1 MASRKRK
8 QCPPRRLDESKRKLQ
23 VWDMTDLIK
32 SNRARLDEEST
43 LPALGSLENEN
54 LKGSVKKRKNN
65 RSRWRNEE
73 VDDKETE
80 LKVQTYLP
88 QYWYGIIGNFKVSF
102 RRDIDLT
109 KRNGFFND
117 FDYNDESGRIYSKEA
132 IEIKVTL
139 DHLDSV
145 IDTELGHGCHP
156 HASTSHDRTLPESLQ
171 KLSLKGNTFI
181 DEGNLEAVAYLQ
193 QKGLLI
199 LVLSSENSIFDEEW
213 TLSVCLCEGALT
225 KLTFASQDTAMRKID
240 KMIQRLMC
248 WFYNSNDDVNNE
260 GNNGRDGNQDYDCL
274 YENIKKI
281 REQNKAEIVL
291 SNNEKRHQS
300 SGSSNSGV
308 SPDINDT
315 ISYSSNHGETIEIG
329 NDNSKAELSSCPKD
343 SSEGVDTNEPE
354 CSQSSTILYHK
365 SKHPL
370 QHPKLLPTLRR
381 YQCRAVQWMVDK
393 EMATGAVPDV
403 IHPLWKEYCTL
414 DGKVIYYNKYNGRL
428 TREKF
433 IDPPLPTGGIL
444 ADEMGLGK
452 TVEVLACVLN
462 NPMKTD
468 TQGAVV
474 TVDGMGRAS
483 VQRNSSL
490 DGNEKELTDDTESRT
505 MIRETVWNQCSP
517 EEIVDKGHDR
527 LLQCGTLNTAQKK
540 PTTESYGHDTLTQH
554 QLTKVFEQNM
564 PSDVMKEDIKSDS
577 LLVGVPGH
585 APNIDMKFQ
594 QQSTVIQGM
603 EAMERESNPLACRI
617 LQNTDCKITTGDGV
631 LRQDKAD
638 SIIKEDRHDNSTNF
652 KPTEGRATHS
662 CGIIDG
668 SSVKTE
674 EKDYSKISLIQ
685 NKDTKIH
692 NSEHY
697 KSKEIMYMDQS
708 SFGTSDS
715 YSNAAQSGP
724 NSHAYF
730 SLSKEKR
737 NASSTDSPAMEIYK
751 RTTAADYVV
760 QTSEPNVTST
770 KLTDHGLASDK
781 KSNLIDGG
789 NRRPSMELTNER
801 LKNPAIGKVTT
812 PCNKKINCQ
821 CICGSNEASLNDSL
835 LECGAC
841 HVMMHSQCMGH
852 FGSRAEDSFGFFCPS
867 CATLRPPVPSG
878 ATLIISPAT
887 ISSQWVEEIQ
897 RHTAPG
903 AVRLLV
909 YEGVLKQGFI
919 QPEVLGDHDIV
930 LTTYATLRADFY
942 HVGVNKGS
950 AVRSRRHKR
959 RYIALPSPL
968 TMVKFWRVCLDEA
981 QMVET
986 TTARAAEMALNLQCV
1001 HRWCVTGTPIQKE
1014 LEDLY
1019 GLLLFLGFYPYCQRI
1034 WWNKLLLL
1042 PYMAGH
1048 CKPMENALA
1057 QVLWRTAKKDVLH
1070 EIQLPPQTE
1079 HVIPLK
1085 FSPVE
1090 LHFYQ
1095 RQHEECSSMAR
1106 RMLSRWSESET
1117 KLSSIDKNTVHAMLT
1132 PLLRLRQACCHP
1144 QAVRGGF
1151 LSVQKSTLTMDQLLE
1166 SLIARTK
1173 LECEEA
1179 HRQLLFAINGL
1190 AGIEIIKKQWPE
1202 AVERYRDAMRSWTE
1216 HEDKFRTDAL
1226 QKLHTLH
1233 NLIELLSADHPGCSH
1248 TLRDDEIKSEVQSL
1262 KEAYMAKSAAAVQ
1275 TALDNLASAEE
1286 DVNDLKSKVNFQSP
1300 WWVHAIRRTQESRHS
1315 EELLNRIREELSGT
1329 GAEGGGLLDR
1339 VTDLR
1344 GLLYVLASKLDTVES
1359 THSNL
1364 VASLKPL
1371 CPHPTPE
1378 MVRSSAECCLR
1389 AKPGQMHHS
1398 TRCRFCEVDDV
1409 FTEYESRLF
1418 GHQGMK
1424 GLGDQDLEEHSSL
1437 DWHRHGNTGGLRAET
1452 EAEKALKA
1460 VFAFIRAQRLEPHL
1474 HQEARHHLM
1483 FIAERRK
1490 EFKFLRAAWFAL
1502 RERVSS
1508 LDELD
1513 MCTTRMRL
1521 ALPGETVSEDEKHVI
1536 FEGQVEPQRMKF
1548 VSDRIVAK
1556 TELRKKLGQLLYLSN
1571 LAKTQASHSGENP
1584 DPCPVCTRQLGIEW
1598 SVFSC
1603 GHCYCCDCVWVLL
1616 RQAGIGPRNRDVHV
1630 KCPLC
1635 RVPTLA
1641 REISYVTTSSGN
1653 HHGNHRIPVKGSHS
1667 TKVEAVVRALL
1678 GIRAEDNS
1686 AKCLVF
1692 STWQDVLDVI
1702 AKALAEN
1709 DVYFRHITTS
1719 RKLPEDLHA
1728 FKVDPDISVL
1738 LLPLQSGS
1746 NGLNIIEAT
1755 HVLLVEPALN
1765 PAHEL
1770 QALGRVHR
1778 IGQTKPT
1785 HVYRFIIQ
1793 GTVESRMYTLLKGK
1807 ACSNVRP
1814 GTRDTENASLTIGD
1828 LTSLFTPANQQD
1840 QLPGFPGQSE

>member
-1 MASRKRK
+1 
-8 QCPPRRLDESKRKLQ
+8 
-23 VWDMTDLIK
+23 
-32 SNRARLDEEST
+32 
-43 LPALGSLENEN
+43 
-54 LKGSVKKRKNN
+54 
-65 RSRWRNEE
+65 
-73 VDDKETE
+73 
-80 LKVQTYLP
+80 
-88 QYWYGIIGNFKVSF
+88 
-102 RRDIDLT
+102 
-109 KRNGFFND
+109 
-117 FDYNDESGRIYSKEA
+117 
-132 IEIKVTL
+132 
-139 DHLDSV
+139 
-145 IDTELGHGCHP
+145 
-156 HASTSHDRTLPESLQ
+156 
-171 KLSLKGNTFI
+171 
-181 DEGNLEAVAYLQ
+181 
-193 QKGLLI
+193 
-199 LVLSSENSIFDEEW
+199 
-213 TLSVCLCEGALT
+213 
-225 KLTFASQDTAMRKID
+225 MRKID

-281 REQNKAEIVL
+281 REQNKAEI
-291 SNNEKRHQS
+291 
-300 SGSSNSGV
+300 
-308 SPDINDT
+308 
-315 ISYSSNHGETIEIG
+315 
-329 NDNSKAELSSCPKD
+329 
-343 SSEGVDTNEPE
+343 
-354 CSQSSTILYHK
+354 
-365 SKHPL
+365 HPL

-474 TVDGMGRAS
+474 T
-483 VQRNSSL
+483 
-490 DGNEKELTDDTESRT
+490 
-505 MIRETVWNQCSP
+505 
-517 EEIVDKGHDR
+517 
-527 LLQCGTLNTAQKK
+527 
-540 PTTESYGHDTLTQH
+540 
-554 QLTKVFEQNM
+554 
-564 PSDVMKEDIKSDS
+564 SDS

-617 LQNTDCKITTGDGV
+617 LQNKDCKITTGDGV

-942 HVGVNKGS
+942 HVGVNKGN

-1042 PYMAGH
+1042 PYMVGH

-1364 VASLKPL
+1364 VASLKTL

-1474 HQEARHHLM
+1474 HQEARHYLM

-1556 TELRKKLGQLLYLSN
+1556 TELRKKLGQLLYLGN

-1653 HHGNHRIPVKGSHS
+1653 RHGNHRIPVKGSHS